1 MIAKIA
7 SVGYI
12 ERGFVSLP
20 ESGAPGILPWTLCPD
35 AARSAK
41 IRAFIRTAS
50 EEAPIFDF
58 LFRHSHK
65 EDDAKGRA
73 ESSDDQAVGT
83 PAIRRSV
90 CTGEAVG
97 GYLKDGR
104 FHDTELLATD
114 RDIDEFARKNRTDRT
129 RIKIIYE

>member
-1 MIAKIA
+1 M
-7 SVGYI
+7 
-12 ERGFVSLP
+12 
-20 ESGAPGILPWTLCPD
+20 
-35 AARSAK
+35 
-41 IRAFIRTAS
+41 
-50 EEAPIFDF
+50 FDF

-97 GYLKDGR
+97 GYVKEGR
-104 FHDTELLATD
+104 FHDTALLASD
-114 RDIDEFARKNRTDRT
+114 SAIDEFARKNHTVRT
-129 RIKIIYE
+129 RIAVTDE